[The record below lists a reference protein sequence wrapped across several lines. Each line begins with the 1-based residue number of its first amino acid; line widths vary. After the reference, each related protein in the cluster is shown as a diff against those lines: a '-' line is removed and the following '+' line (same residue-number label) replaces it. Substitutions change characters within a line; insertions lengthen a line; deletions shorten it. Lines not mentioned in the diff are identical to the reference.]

1 MEGFLDPQEVLKE
14 LELRKDM
21 TAADFGSGSGG
32 WAIPLAKR
40 LTDGKIYAIDIL
52 EEPLSALKNKSGVE
66 GIVNIETIRS
76 DVESRNGSTLK
87 DKYLDLVLITNLLFQ
102 TENKKMVL
110 TETKRVLKNGGKVLV
125 VDWNPE
131 AAFGPEVKKTSSK
144 EIKKLA
150 KEIGFSLVK
159 EFKAGDYHF
168 GLLFSK
174 L

>member
-1 MEGFLDPQEVLKE
+1 MEGFLNPPKVLKE

-21 TAADFGSGSGG
+21 AAADFGSGSGG
-32 WAIPLAKR
+32 WAMPLAKT

-76 DVESRNGSTLK
+76 DIESKNGSTLK
-87 DKYLDLVLITNLLFQ
+87 DNNLDLVLITNLLFQ
-102 TENKKMVL
+102 IEDKKL
-110 TETKRVLKNGGKVLV
+110 ILAESKRVLKKGGKVLV
-125 VDWNPE
+125 VDWNPQ
-131 AAFGPEVKKTSSK
+131 ASFGPKEKGVSPE

-150 KEIGFSLVK
+150 KEIGFNLVK

-168 GLLFSK
+168 GLIFTK
-174 L
+174 N